1 MSTTETP
8 TALAGLVGEWEGT
21 VRTWFEPGQLADE
34 SPIRARIRSLVPGSE
49 EHPGG
54 GFVLYEYNGTM
65 QGEPIQGV
73 AIVGWD
79 DTKERQA
86 VSAWVDSFHMSQA
99 IMLSRAPSGAAPGA
113 LNVLGHYA
121 DPQGGPDWGWRT
133 EFRQPDP
140 DHLVVTAYNT
150 PPGGAEAMAVEAS
163 YARRP

>member
-65 QGEPIQGV
+65 QGEPYEGV

-99 IMLSRAPSGAAPGA
+99 IMLSQAPSGPPRGPSTSWATTPIPRGGRTGAGAPSSA
-113 LNVLGHYA
+113 S
-121 DPQGGPDWGWRT
+121 RT
-133 EFRQPDP
+133 P
-140 DHLVVTAYNT
+140 TT
-150 PPGGAEAMAVEAS
+150 WW
-163 YARRP
+163 

>member
-34 SPIRARIRSLVPGSE
+34 SPIRARIRSLVPQDE

-54 GFVLYEYNGTM
+54 GFVLYEYSGTM
-65 QGEPIQGV
+65 QGQPCEGV

-79 DTKERQA
+79 ETKGQQA

-99 IMLSRAPSGAAPGA
+99 IMLSRAPSGAAPGPSTSW
-113 LNVLGHYA
+113 GTT
-121 DPQGGPDWGWRT
+121 PIRRGGRT
-133 EFRQPDP
+133 
-140 DHLVVTAYNT
+140 
-150 PPGGAEAMAVEAS
+150 GAGAPSSAS
-163 YARRP
+163 RAPTTCW